1 MTEYTDSNF
10 AKAFLKQAIKTNDSI
25 FQDIKYSQNKVF
37 PNIACQINSH
47 DSHKIWAGCDNILFL
62 VYFYLQR
69 WRILQLASDT
79 LRLTEP
85 AKQTT

>member
-1 MTEYTDSNF
+1 M
-10 AKAFLKQAIKTNDSI
+10 
-25 FQDIKYSQNKVF
+25 
-37 PNIACQINSH
+37 ACQINSF

-85 AKQTT
+85 GKQTT